1 MAGSPQHE
9 ALRSLPQVEELLRDA
24 RLQQIAA
31 ILPRNVVVEA
41 ARTKAVRL
49 MHTAANLMSTAKV
62 FHHGAALWRHGKL
75 E

>member
-31 ILPRNVVVEA
+31 ILERYPGVM
-41 ARTKAVRL
+41 L
-49 MHTAANLMSTAKV
+49 
-62 FHHGAALWRHGKL
+62 GAELKRR
-75 E
+75 